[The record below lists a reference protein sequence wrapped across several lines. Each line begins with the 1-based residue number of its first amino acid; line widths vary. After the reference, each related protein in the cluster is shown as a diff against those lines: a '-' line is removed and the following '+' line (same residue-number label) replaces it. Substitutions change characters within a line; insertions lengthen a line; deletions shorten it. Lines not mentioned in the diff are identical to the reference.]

1 MLPSLSEVHHAC
13 YEVVVLDVDDTLV
26 RTGID
31 WRRIRA
37 EIAKVLGFEV
47 PKTPLAEFLS
57 GVSGSVDA
65 RKLATVL
72 EIVHNEEMKS
82 VDRIESN
89 EALKELMS
97 ELKNLGLKISV
108 ITLRS
113 KDTTVMILKK
123 LNILEFI
130 DLIVTREDVSQRLEQ
145 LKLVLKFFKV
155 PPHAIVFFGDHE
167 TDLIAGQTLN
177 VKTEL
182 IPKNPN
188 SLGVP
193 EELLIKLRSLV
204 EHHKLFCRNSG
215 LPS

>member
-1 MLPSLSEVHHAC
+1 
-13 YEVVVLDVDDTLV
+13 
-26 RTGID
+26 
-31 WRRIRA
+31 
-37 EIAKVLGFEV
+37 
-47 PKTPLAEFLS
+47 
-57 GVSGSVDA
+57 
-65 RKLATVL
+65 
-72 EIVHNEEMKS
+72 MKS